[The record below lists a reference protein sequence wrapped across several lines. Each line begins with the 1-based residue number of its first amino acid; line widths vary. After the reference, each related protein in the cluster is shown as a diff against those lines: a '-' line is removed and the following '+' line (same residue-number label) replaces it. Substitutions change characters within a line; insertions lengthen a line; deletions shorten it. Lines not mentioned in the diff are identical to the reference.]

1 LIYLKVPKTST
12 AFDVISMALHKSRRD
27 QKDRPQNFV
36 LVEET
41 DSTGNSGASGSGASS
56 KGSSTKRQRRALDA
70 KENVYLVTLSW
81 KGAGRLVLEE
91 KHRTNVATSLHPNAF
106 ENAHHLTHH
115 ANVCE
120 TQSDPVGG
128 SSRLSPSTSSTSKMS
143 PNLRRHSRNIV
154 SNVRKFSRSFYGG
167 TPSSSS
173 SSLSVDT
180 FSTKIEVSRA
190 PSSDT
195 DIPTVSIDVDDS
207 DIVTSSRH
215 HASTSSRHHTV
226 TSSSSQPSLSPPLS
240 RSNSRKM
247 SKINLKKLKIW

>member
-1 LIYLKVPKTST
+1 MISTKFNYLQVPKTST

-27 QKDRPQNFV
+27 QKDRPQNFA

-41 DSTGNSGASGSGASS
+41 DSAGSSGTSGSSASG
-56 KGSSTKRQRRALDA
+56 KGSSSKRQRRALDP

-91 KHRTNVATSLHPNAF
+91 KQRTNVATTLHPNAF
-106 ENAHHLTHH
+106 ENAYHLSQHP
-115 ANVCE
+115 NVCE
-120 TQSDPVGG
+120 TQSDPAGG
-128 SSRLSPSTSSTSKMS
+128 SSRLSPATSATSKMS

-167 TPSSSS
+167 TTASNSSSS
-173 SSLSVDT
+173 VETST
-180 FSTKIEVSRA
+180 FSSKIEVSRA

-195 DIPTVSIDVDDS
+195 DIPTVSIGVDESEIVKIDS
-207 DIVTSSRH
+207 VV
-215 HASTSSRHHTV
+215 V
-226 TSSSSQPSLSPPLS
+226 TSSSSQPSLSPPMS
-240 RSNSRKM
+240 RSNSRKV